1 MVCIWVLLLLPDAK
15 ITYKSPLLMCKILVQ
30 LPVFECML
38 YIYYQEKL
46 YFVYSSILLFVFCEL
61 FRLYN
66 LSITYL

>member
-1 MVCIWVLLLLPDAK
+1 
-15 ITYKSPLLMCKILVQ
+15 MCKILVQ